1 MEPVT
6 QLETVHVVPID
17 IDLFNKLNR
26 LGLIPNEVRSGH
38 VGKSDY
44 SKHTI
49 QPWSIWID
57 YELDPWDADI
67 VKRVL
72 RTKEEEGMSEVEARI
87 LDYQKIKHIC
97 DEQIRQLSF
106 TPTTITTTAK
116 LDPHIL

>member
-1 MEPVT
+1 MEPVI
-6 QLETVHVVPID
+6 QLEAVHTVPID
-17 IDLFNKLNR
+17 VDLFNKLNQ
-26 LGLIPNEVRSGH
+26 LGLIPNQVRSGH

-72 RTKEEEGMSEVEARI
+72 RTKEEDGMSEVEARI
-87 LDYQKIKHIC
+87 MDYQKIKHIC

-106 TPTTITTTAK
+106 TPTTITTK
-116 LDPHIL
+116 LKPHIP